1 MARELRNE
9 REAAFTLQAQHA
21 RQTGT
26 YTRTLQA
33 LKPARHATPWH
44 VRFRRFILGA

>member
-21 RQTGT
+21 RQASA
-26 YTRTLQA
+26 YTRTLKA
-33 LKPARHATPWH
+33 LKPAKHAAPWH